1 LAQGTVKN
9 VGDAIG
15 SAVGKAW
22 REAAEPAKEPPKRS
36 KGALSGMRGVIVGAG
51 LGVLAAKK
59 AGPLL
64 EGAMMKYVTSHAADQ
79 ATTGVGS

>member
-1 LAQGTVKN
+1 MAQGTVRN

-15 SAVGKAW
+15 SAVGK
-22 REAAEPAKEPPKRS
+22 AAEPAKEPPKRS

>member
-1 LAQGTVKN
+1 
-9 VGDAIG
+9 
-15 SAVGKAW
+15 
-22 REAAEPAKEPPKRS
+22 
-36 KGALSGMRGVIVGAG
+36 MRGVIVGAG